1 MRNGFETLTAPVR
14 DVLTRA
20 LLLGHM
26 NVFRNRPGD
35 RVTLLHKG
43 LRWTCPLVQAPWN
56 NGHLVVLCGRNHRL
70 GHEVCVPSSRRCL
83 PWCRSVMALP
93 VRSAS
98 RALLR
103 RFVAGC
109 RDQAGRTG
117 GLSDVLQGHL
127 AGLGAERSTR
137 AVPPVR

>member
-43 LRWTCPLVQAPWN
+43 LRWTCPLVQAPGTTDISW
-56 NGHLVVLCGRNHRL
+56 
-70 GHEVCVPSSRRCL
+70 SSVAETTGWGTKSAYR
-83 PWCRSVMALP
+83 PQEDACRGV
-93 VRSAS
+93 
-98 RALLR
+98 
-103 RFVAGC
+103 
-109 RDQAGRTG
+109 
-117 GLSDVLQGHL
+117 GL
-127 AGLGAERSTR
+127 
-137 AVPPVR
+137 